1 MAPWNAAD
9 FASAPVVW
17 DRKRTMIELL
27 PAPNSWSRRA
37 DTAADSELASS
48 QPPADSA
55 DEAWL
60 ARVVLASATTMA
72 MRAMGLRKR

>member
-1 MAPWNAAD
+1 
-9 FASAPVVW
+9 
-17 DRKRTMIELL
+17 L

-48 QPPADSA
+48 QPPADNA

-60 ARVVLASATTMA
+60 ARVVLARATTMA